1 MPPHGAERPA
11 HLPDIP
17 PTGGPQH
24 DLAIQ
29 TESLG
34 VALVM
39 RMRGDIDTAS
49 ANALD
54 ARLAA
59 AARIATPAV
68 PLVIDLTDVGFLDAT
83 GLRVLVEHHE
93 RCAAN
98 DIVLAIVAVH
108 RAVLLPM
115 RITTL
120 DRYLRLYPN
129 IATALADGPRSG

>member
-1 MPPHGAERPA
+1 MPADGTERSSQVQDSA
-11 HLPDIP
+11 
-17 PTGGPQH
+17 PTNGRQH

-39 RMRGDIDTAS
+39 RMKGDIDTAS
-49 ANALD
+49 AHALD
-54 ARLAA
+54 SRLAA
-59 AARIATPAV
+59 AARIAAPAV
-68 PLVIDLTDVGFLDAT
+68 PLVVDLTDVAFLDTT
-83 GLRVLVEHHE
+83 GLRVLVEHHQ

-98 DIVLAIVAVH
+98 DTVLAIVAVR

-120 DRYLRLYPN
+120 DRYLRLYPS
-129 IATALADGPRSG
+129 IATAVARWSA